1 MSTDQLP
8 WTNVILATTELHATS
23 GERKE
28 TLQWH
33 TEGSTMYIVME
44 NRPEIDLRMD
54 WEVCDV
60 QVCLI
65 YGNVP

>member
-1 MSTDQLP
+1 MSIDQLP
-8 WTNVILATTELHATS
+8 WTNVILATTELHATL
-23 GERKE
+23 RKE

-33 TEGSTMYIVME
+33 TEGSTIYIVME
-44 NRPEIDLRMD
+44 NRPEMDLRMD
-54 WEVCDV
+54 WEVFDV